1 MNVLLLTHS
10 YWPEHS
16 PPQRRWQSLIR
27 HLRTRGWQVT
37 VVTPV
42 AHYSH
47 GPDYT
52 RSTRGRVWGTQL
64 GPLGERIRRVP
75 YLTGGDDRFSK
86 LVDQVFTA
94 TGSGLRAVTTP
105 RPDVV
110 VVTAPS
116 LPLLA
121 AGWCAA
127 KLWRVPLVVEMR
139 DAWPNLVTDSGVA
152 LGLAQ
157 KVINR
162 AVEFV
167 QNQAD
172 TVVTVTEGFAET
184 LRERGVGSVVTVRN
198 GVQLSRTP
206 LLPPVPPRAHL
217 EVLYLGN
224 HGESQRLERLIDA
237 AGLVGSSMHLT
248 MVGQGS
254 QKASLVA
261 HAARTGV
268 PVRFLDPVFRKDVFA
283 LYEQADSLVISLR
296 DDWKSFEATIPSKTY
311 EVLAVGRHV
320 TGVVKGEAAR
330 VLEDSG
336 AGHIANGTAED
347 IARVWRQLAADRTLL
362 DVKDSGRLWVANHA
376 DYKDLAGQYDA
387 LLRGLLSRVAPS
399 ASTAKPAEA
408 AGATGAAGA
417 TVAAGATQADHA
429 PPAQGAIPEFAER
442 RDPTRG

>member
-27 HLRTRGWQVT
+27 HLRPHGWQVT

-47 GPDYT
+47 GPDYNS
-52 RSTRGRVWGTQL
+52 STRGRVWGTQL
-64 GPLGERIRRVP
+64 GPLGERIQRVP
-75 YLTGGDDRFSK
+75 FVTGRDNRVSK

-94 TGSGLRAVTTP
+94 GASLLRALSGA

-116 LPLLA
+116 LPLMA
-121 AGWCAA
+121 AGWWVAT
-127 KLWRVPLVVEMR
+127 LRRVPLVVEMR

-152 LGLAQ
+152 LGTAQ
-157 KVINR
+157 SVINR

-167 QNQAD
+167 QNHAN

-184 LRERGVGSVVTVRN
+184 LRERGVRNVVTIRN
-198 GVQLSRTP
+198 GVQLARTP
-206 LLPPVPPRAHL
+206 LLPPVDDRDHL

-237 AGLVGSSMHLT
+237 AALAGPRVRLS

-254 QKASLVA
+254 QKAALIA
-261 HAARTGV
+261 HAAHNAV
-268 PVRFLDPVFRKDVFA
+268 PVRFLDPVFRRDVFD
-283 LYEQADSLVISLR
+283 LYAQADSLVISLR

-311 EVLAVGRHV
+311 EVMSVGRHI
-320 TGVVKGEAAR
+320 TGVVRGEAAR
-330 VLEDSG
+330 VLEG
-336 AGHIANGTAED
+336 AGAGDIVTGNAAD
-347 IARVWRQLAADRTLL
+347 IAQLWRALAADRQRLNVN
-362 DVKDSGRLWVANHA
+362 DAGRRWVAANA
-376 DYKDLAGQYDA
+376 DYKDLARQYDHV
-387 LLRGLLSRVAPS
+387 LRNVVG
-399 ASTAKPAEA
+399 KEA
-408 AGATGAAGA
+408 A
-417 TVAAGATQADHA
+417 
-429 PPAQGAIPEFAER
+429 
-442 RDPTRG
+442 